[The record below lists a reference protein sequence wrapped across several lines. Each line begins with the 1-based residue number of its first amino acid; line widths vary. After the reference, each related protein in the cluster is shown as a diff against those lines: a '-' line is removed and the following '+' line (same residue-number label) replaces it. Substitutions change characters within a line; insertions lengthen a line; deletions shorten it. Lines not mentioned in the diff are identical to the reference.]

1 MALSSAVPL
10 RNQVR
15 ILPLRHI
22 PIFSDFLAHISL
34 ETDRPFDKAY
44 TLLNHGLARS
54 VLQSCFYQCDVGVVT
69 LAEIRLGYKAAVWV
83 AILFSREAYLF
94 VLDNLSSV

>member
-10 RNQVR
+10 V
-15 ILPLRHI
+15 IKSVTTHTH
-22 PIFSDFLAHISL
+22 FSDFLL
-34 ETDRPFDKAY
+34 TFPLKL
-44 TLLNHGLARS
+44 TGLLIKGILIH
-54 VLQSCFYQCDVGVVT
+54 FTVVT

-94 VLDNLSSV
+94 SRVLDNLSSV